1 VNITLHSTP
10 FSTYPSTMLN
20 LTILADLEMSVIS
33 NDNRPI
39 EVLTS
44 DLWSTHLSE
53 TGPDTQCS
61 PDAFS
66 ITVHYIVQILNRQF
80 ETEDENYDLASKLK
94 MVSQR
99 ISAGYTATVRR
110 LELEL
115 LQAGKSS
122 MPSPELFDEFIPQV
136 RGLCDPIY
144 SQRGFNARSKYHAL
158 GVDLIESLI
167 HTLDNTPTNV
177 GTESFGANDGTN
189 FSMNIPEDPDPL
201 EEFLEDLDKT
211 FINGD
216 FIIPADTSITVGETE
231 DEHVEPTTTAQHRTI
246 DPSDLNR
253 IDSSSQLST
262 TQSEAHSETI
272 DFPTSS
278 GDGSELPYNAA
289 SPSEAGTSSSG
300 QKTEANSC
308 CEICGYRPKGDP
320 QWFKGSMAKHRKL
333 QHSTEPPK
341 VYKCPYPGCTSAYKN
356 RPDNLRQHQI
366 EKGHFVDGVDGKARR
381 SSKRKKPAE

>member
-1 VNITLHSTP
+1 
-10 FSTYPSTMLN
+10 MLS
-20 LTILADLEMSVIS
+20 LTAIIDLEMSVIS
-33 NDNRPI
+33 SENRPI

-53 TGPDTQCS
+53 TGPNTQPS
-61 PDAFS
+61 SGAFS
-66 ITVHYIVQILNRQF
+66 ITVNYIVQILSRQF
-80 ETEDENYDLASKLK
+80 ETEDGNGELASKLK
-94 MVSQR
+94 MVSQH

-122 MPSPELFDEFIPQV
+122 MPSPELFDDFIPQV

-144 SQRGFNARSKYHAL
+144 SERGFNTRSKYHTL
-158 GVDLIESLI
+158 GVALVESLI
-167 HTLDNTPTNV
+167 HTLDNTLVTV
-177 GTESFGANDGTN
+177 GTESFDASDGNN
-189 FSMNIPEDPDPL
+189 FALDIPDDPDAL
-201 EEFLEDLDKT
+201 EVFLEDLDKT

-216 FIIPADTSITVGETE
+216 FIIPADTPLGGEFRETVD
-231 DEHVEPTTTAQHRTI
+231 DEHVEPTATAQHGTV
-246 DPSDLNR
+246 DPLSLRR
-253 IDSSSQLST
+253 INSSTRLST
-262 TQSEAHSETI
+262 SQSEDHIDTI
-272 DFPTSS
+272 DFPISS
-278 GDGSELPYNAA
+278 GEGSEFPYSAA

-300 QKTEANSC
+300 QKAEANSC

-341 VYKCPYPGCTSAYKN
+341 VYRCPYPGCTSAYKN

-366 EKGHFVDGVDGKARR
+366 EKGHFVDGVDEKVRR
-381 SSKRKKPAE
+381 PSKRKKPAE